1 MTDTVQPPAS
11 SSWRLWCFLAVQ
23 PLVLAALAAAAVSGS
38 REFDCDWQVPPLRE
52 EPLRI
57 RPLYDCP
64 DVVSD
69 EQLHAALLKM
79 RPRLYGPKTLLAD
92 VDHALRFWGPEATF
106 DDPQFASGADLLRLL
121 TDSRRFAEL
130 YESRE
135 PSALYDTP
143 YGVCCR
149 VKEGLASTSHT
160 DHTLACLS
168 EVGTPLSCP
177 VVTPNRTTTF
187 RAMIEHALHDFNPCQ
202 TEYEWSAKIF
212 ALFLPPTTRW
222 RSAEGQMLSFDL
234 LADRIMRE
242 ELPHGVCAGTHRL
255 FTLTAYL
262 RLDEEQRILS
272 PGMRTRVEQFLKDAN
287 KRLVANQHPDG
298 FWNTDW
304 PFAPPAS
311 AEPTRESGD
320 QLHFRIIV
328 TGHALEYWAIAP
340 KSLQPPRKTVVAGAG
355 WILRTLETLPDDDLR
370 KNFSF
375 LTHAVRALTL
385 WRGHEPFE
393 AWQALAGPGAGQRP

>member
-1 MTDTVQPPAS
+1 MSSTPQLPAKRSGAVWLFLIGQPVV
-11 SSWRLWCFLAVQ
+11 LAVF
-23 PLVLAALAAAAVSGS
+23 AYAAVSGS
-38 REFDCDWQVPPLRE
+38 REFQQAWRVPPMRE
-52 EPLRI
+52 NPLRI
-57 RPLYDCP
+57 GPLYDCP

-69 EQLHAALLKM
+69 GQLRDALRKL

-106 DDPQFASGADLLRLL
+106 DDPQFVSGAELLGLL

-130 YESRE
+130 YGSGE

-149 VKEGLASTSHT
+149 VKEGLATTSHT
-160 DHTLACLS
+160 DHTLACLG

-177 VVTPNRTTTF
+177 VVTPNRETTI
-187 RAMIEHALHDFNPCQ
+187 RAMLEQALHDFNPCQ

-262 RLDEEQRILS
+262 RLDEEHRILS
-272 PGMRTRVEQFLKDAN
+272 PGMRGRIEQFLQDAN
-287 KRLVANQHPDG
+287 KHLVANQHPDG
-298 FWNTDW
+298 FWNGDL
-304 PFAPPAS
+304 PVAPPTS
-311 AEPTRESGD
+311 
-320 QLHFRIIV
+320 
-328 TGHALEYWAIAP
+328 
-340 KSLQPPRKTVVAGAG
+340 
-355 WILRTLETLPDDDLR
+355 
-370 KNFSF
+370 
-375 LTHAVRALTL
+375 
-385 WRGHEPFE
+385 
-393 AWQALAGPGAGQRP
+393 